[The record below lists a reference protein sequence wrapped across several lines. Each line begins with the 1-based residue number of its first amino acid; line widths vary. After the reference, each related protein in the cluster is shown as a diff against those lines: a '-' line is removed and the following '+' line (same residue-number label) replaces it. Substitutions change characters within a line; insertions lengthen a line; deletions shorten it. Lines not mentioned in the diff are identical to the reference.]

1 MKMSDLDQSF
11 QQAQVDVKTLT
22 SKPSNDDLLSLYSL
36 YKQGSNGDVTG
47 KRPGRLDMVNRAKYD
62 AWAKLEG
69 TSQDSAKQSYVDLVG
84 ELLG

>member
-1 MKMSDLDQSF
+1 MSDLDQSF

>member
-1 MKMSDLDQSF
+1 MSDLDQSF

-69 TSQDSAKQSYVDLVG
+69 TRQDSAKQSYVDLVG
-84 ELLG
+84 KLLG

>member
-1 MKMSDLDQSF
+1 MSDLDAAC

-22 SKPSNDDLLSLYSL
+22 SKPSNDDLLRLYSL
-36 YKQGSNGDVTG
+36 FKQGTKGDVDG

-69 TSQDSAKQSYVDLVG
+69 TSQDSAKQSYIDLVTG
-84 ELLG
+84 LLGK

>member
-1 MKMSDLDQSF
+1 MSDLDQSF

-36 YKQGSNGDVTG
+36 FKQGSKGDAEG

-69 TSQDSAKQSYVDLVG
+69 TTQDSAKQSYIDLVTR
-84 ELLG
+84 LLGQ

>member
-1 MKMSDLDQSF
+1 MSDLDQSF

-36 YKQGSNGDVTG
+36 YKQGSNGNVTG

-84 ELLG
+84 KLLG

>member
-1 MKMSDLDQSF
+1 MSDLDESF

-22 SKPSNDDLLSLYSL
+22 SKPSNDDLLQLYSL
-36 YKQGSNGDVTG
+36 FKQGTKGDVDG

-69 TSQDSAKQSYVDLVG
+69 TSQDSAKQSYIDLVTG
-84 ELLG
+84 LLGK

>member
-1 MKMSDLDQSF
+1 MSDLDQAF

-22 SKPSNDDLLSLYSL
+22 SKPSNEHLLSLYSL

-69 TSQDSAKQSYVDLVG
+69 TSQDSAKQSYVDLVAR
-84 ELLG
+84 LLG

>member
-1 MKMSDLDQSF
+1 MSDLDQSF
-11 QQAQVDVKTLT
+11 QQAQIDVKTLT
-22 SKPSNDDLLSLYSL
+22 TKPSNDDLLNLYSL

-69 TSQDSAKQSYVDLVG
+69 TSQDSAKQSYVDLVAR
-84 ELLG
+84 LLGK

>member
-1 MKMSDLDQSF
+1 MSDLDQAF

-22 SKPSNDDLLSLYSL
+22 SKPSNENLLSLYSL
-36 YKQGSNGDVTG
+36 FKQGSNGDVTG

-69 TSQDSAKQSYVDLVG
+69 TSQDSAKQSYVDLVAR
-84 ELLG
+84 LLG